1 MIFVIRLTK
10 ANIGCASPV
19 TITSR
24 SAPRTRLR
32 VSDRSRPS
40 SCSVAPSYPLRRGCA
55 MPSWYHQG
63 GRSTDGTEEV
73 PMFDIRRCEFITL
86 IGSAAAAWPPTA
98 RAQQPAIPV
107 VGFLRNTIAAPFAH
121 LVAELGKGLSEEGF
135 EPRKR
140 LPKSRSL
147 FRGTQPSTTWATR
160 DHLILRA
167 RPC

>member
-1 MIFVIRLTK
+1 
-10 ANIGCASPV
+10 
-19 TITSR
+19 
-24 SAPRTRLR
+24 
-32 VSDRSRPS
+32 
-40 SCSVAPSYPLRRGCA
+40 
-55 MPSWYHQG
+55 
-63 GRSTDGTEEV
+63 
-73 PMFDIRRCEFITL
+73 MFDIRRREFITL

-160 DHLILRA
+160 DLILRA